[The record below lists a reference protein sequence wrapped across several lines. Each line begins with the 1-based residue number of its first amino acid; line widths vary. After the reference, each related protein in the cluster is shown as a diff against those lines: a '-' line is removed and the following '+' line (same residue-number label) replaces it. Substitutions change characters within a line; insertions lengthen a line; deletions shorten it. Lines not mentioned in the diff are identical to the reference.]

1 MGKCERF
8 IDEPKGI
15 YYNISNYEIIGK
27 ESVMEM
33 FTGSG
38 DRGMTSLKRDR
49 NVSKADDRIHAIG
62 EIEDLITHIG
72 MVKFHADDSALKS
85 DLEKIQRNLMICIE
99 GINDPYHKDFKIS
112 EEDVKYLAERTADV
126 KSAYP
131 MTAYEPLPG
140 GCEASLRIDM
150 ARNVTRRAERWLTS
164 SDKKYGGQPA
174 RKQYMNLLGD
184 YLYALARYTDYIDGK
199 QPVRSEMK
207 VTENPVNPKVPV
219 VELTKEIVVQE
230 VLKRIQT
237 MDRVSL
243 EIAKKLIDKIEDYA
257 KSVGKKAVVAVCGPD
272 GNPVAVHV
280 MDGAFLVSFDV
291 AVKKAYTAV
300 SVKMSTMELGK
311 LVQPGQTFAGLEQIE
326 RDKLVFF
333 GGGVPLFAGD
343 RLVGGLGISGGTGE
357 EDDDIA
363 RYALSVFEE
372 CCK

>member
-1 MGKCERF
+1 
-8 IDEPKGI
+8 
-15 YYNISNYEIIGK
+15 
-27 ESVMEM
+27 MEM

-38 DRGMTSLKRDR
+38 DRGMTSLKRDK
-49 NVSKADDRIHAIG
+49 NVSKADDRIQAIG

-72 MVKFHADDSALKS
+72 MIKLHADDLSLKA
-85 DLEKIQRNLMICIE
+85 DLEKIQRNLLICIE
-99 GINDPYHKDFKIS
+99 GINDPYHKDYKIS
-112 EEDVKYLAERTADV
+112 EEEVKILSEKTENL
-126 KSAYP
+126 KTSYP

-150 ARNVTRRAERWLTS
+150 ARSVARRAERWLTS

-174 RKQYMNLLGD
+174 RKQYMNLLGS
-184 YLYALARYTDYIDGK
+184 YLYALARYTDYVDSK
-199 QPVRSEMK
+199 KPAQPAAPVVQSVSPAPAK
-207 VTENPVNPKVPV
+207 PVNEKVPV
-219 VELTKEIVVQE
+219 MELTKEIVVQE

-237 MDRVSL
+237 MDRVTL
-243 EIAKKLIDKIEDYA
+243 DIAKKLIEKIEGYA
-257 KSVGKKAVVAVCGPD
+257 TSVGKKAVVAVCGPD

-326 RDKLVFF
+326 SDKLVFF
-333 GGGVPLFAGD
+333 GGGVPLFVGD
-343 RLVGGLGISGGTGE
+343 NLVGGLGISGGTGE

-363 RYALSVFEE
+363 QYALSVFEE

>member
-1 MGKCERF
+1 
-8 IDEPKGI
+8 
-15 YYNISNYEIIGK
+15 
-27 ESVMEM
+27 MEM
-33 FTGSG
+33 FTSSS

-49 NVSKADDRIHAIG
+49 NVSKADDRIQAIG

-72 MVKFHADDSALKS
+72 MIKLHADDLSLKA
-85 DLEKIQRNLMICIE
+85 DLEKIQRNLLICIE
-99 GINDPYHKDFKIS
+99 GINDPYHKDYKIS
-112 EEDVKYLAERTADV
+112 EEEVKILSEKTENLKA
-126 KSAYP
+126 SYP

-150 ARNVTRRAERWLTS
+150 ARSVARRAERWLTS

-174 RKQYMNLLGD
+174 RKQYMNLLGS
-184 YLYALARYTDYIDGK
+184 YLYALARYTDYVDSK
-199 QPVRSEMK
+199 KPAQPAAPVVQPVSPAPAK
-207 VTENPVNPKVPV
+207 PVNEKVPV
-219 VELTKEIVVQE
+219 MELTKEIVVQE

-237 MDRVSL
+237 MDRVTL
-243 EIAKKLIDKIEDYA
+243 DIAKKLIEKIEGYA
-257 KSVGKKAVVAVCGPD
+257 TSVGKKAVVAVCGPD

-311 LVQPGQTFAGLEQIE
+311 LIQPGQTFAGLEQIE
-326 RDKLVFF
+326 SDKLVFF

-343 RLVGGLGISGGTGE
+343 NLVGGLGISGGTGE

-363 RYALSVFEE
+363 QYALSVFEE

>member
-1 MGKCERF
+1 
-8 IDEPKGI
+8 
-15 YYNISNYEIIGK
+15 
-27 ESVMEM
+27 MEM

-49 NVSKADDRIHAIG
+49 NVSKADDRIQAIG
-62 EIEDLITHIG
+62 EIEALITHIG
-72 MVKFHADDSALKS
+72 MIKLHADDTSLKA
-85 DLEKIQRNLMICIE
+85 DLEKIQRNLLNCIE
-99 GINDPYHKDFKIS
+99 GINDPYHKDYKIS
-112 EEDVKYLAERTADV
+112 EEDVKILAEKTAAL
-126 KSAYP
+126 KESYP
-131 MTAYEPLPG
+131 VTAYEPLPG

-150 ARNVTRRAERWLTS
+150 ARSVARRAERWLTS

-184 YLYALARYTDYIDGK
+184 YLYALARYTDYVDAK
-199 QPVRSEMK
+199 KPTQPVTVQPAVSTSVR
-207 VTENPVNPKVPV
+207 PVNEKVPV
-219 VELTKEIVVQE
+219 MELTKEIVVQE

-237 MDRVSL
+237 MDRVTL
-243 EIAKKLIDKIEDYA
+243 EIAKKLIEKIEGYA
-257 KSVGKKAVVAVCGPD
+257 TSVGKKAVIAVCGPD
-272 GNPVAVHV
+272 GNPIAVHV

-326 RDKLVFF
+326 KDKLVFF

-343 RLVGGLGISGGTGE
+343 KLVGGLGVSGGTGE

-363 RYALSVFEE
+363 QYALSVFEE

>member
-1 MGKCERF
+1 
-8 IDEPKGI
+8 
-15 YYNISNYEIIGK
+15 
-27 ESVMEM
+27 MEM

-49 NVSKADDRIHAIG
+49 NVSKADDRIQAIG

-72 MVKFHADDSALKS
+72 MIKLHADDLSLKA
-85 DLEKIQRNLMICIE
+85 DLEKIQRNLLICIE
-99 GINDPYHKDFKIS
+99 GINDPYHKDYKIS
-112 EEDVKYLAERTADV
+112 EEEVKILSEKTENLKA
-126 KSAYP
+126 SYP

-150 ARNVTRRAERWLTS
+150 ARSVARRAERWLTS

-174 RKQYMNLLGD
+174 RKQYMNLLGS
-184 YLYALARYTDYIDGK
+184 YLYALARYTDYVDSK
-199 QPVRSEMK
+199 KPAQPAAPVVQPVSPAPAK
-207 VTENPVNPKVPV
+207 PVNEKVPV
-219 VELTKEIVVQE
+219 MELTKEIVVQE

-237 MDRVSL
+237 MDRVTL
-243 EIAKKLIDKIEDYA
+243 DIAKKLIEKIEGYA
-257 KSVGKKAVVAVCGPD
+257 TSVGKKAVVAVCGPD
-272 GNPVAVHV
+272 GIPVAVHV

-326 RDKLVFF
+326 SDKLVFF
-333 GGGVPLFAGD
+333 GGGVPLFVGD
-343 RLVGGLGISGGTGE
+343 NLVGGLGISGGTGE

-363 RYALSVFEE
+363 QYALSVFEE

>member
-1 MGKCERF
+1 
-8 IDEPKGI
+8 
-15 YYNISNYEIIGK
+15 
-27 ESVMEM
+27 MEM

-38 DRGMTSLKRDR
+38 DRSMTSLKRDR
-49 NVSKADDRIHAIG
+49 NVSKADDRIQAIG
-62 EIEDLITHIG
+62 EIEDLITHVG
-72 MVKFHADDSALKS
+72 MIKLHADDLSLKA
-85 DLEKIQRNLMICIE
+85 DLETIQRNLLICIE
-99 GINDPYHKDFKIS
+99 GINDPYHKDYKIS
-112 EEDVKYLAERTADV
+112 EETVKILAEKTAAL
-126 KSAYP
+126 KESYP

-150 ARNVTRRAERWLTS
+150 ARSVARRAERWLAS
-164 SDKKYGGQPA
+164 SDKKYGGQPV
-174 RKQYMNLLGD
+174 RKQYMDLLGN
-184 YLYALARYTDYIDGK
+184 YLYALARYTDYVDSK
-199 QPVRSEMK
+199 KPAQPVAPVVQPVAPAPAK
-207 VTENPVNPKVPV
+207 PVNEKVPV
-219 VELTKEIVVQE
+219 MELTKEIVVQE

-237 MDRVSL
+237 MDRVTL
-243 EIAKKLIDKIEDYA
+243 DIAKKLIEKIEGYA
-257 KSVGKKAVVAVCGPD
+257 TSVGKKAVVAVCGPD
-272 GNPVAVHV
+272 GNPIAVHV

-343 RLVGGLGISGGTGE
+343 KLVGGLGISGGTGE

-363 RYALSVFEE
+363 QYALSVFEE

>member
-1 MGKCERF
+1 
-8 IDEPKGI
+8 
-15 YYNISNYEIIGK
+15 
-27 ESVMEM
+27 MEM

-38 DRGMTSLKRDR
+38 DRGMTSLKRDK
-49 NVSKADDRIHAIG
+49 NVSKADDRIQAIG

-72 MVKFHADDSALKS
+72 MIKLHADNISLKE
-85 DLEKIQRNLMICIE
+85 DLEKIQRNLLICID
-99 GINDPYHKDFKIS
+99 GIHDPYHKDYKIS
-112 EEDVKYLAERTADV
+112 EEEVKILAEKTGV
-126 KSAYP
+126 LKESYP

-150 ARNVTRRAERWLTS
+150 ARSVARRAERWLTS

-184 YLYALARYTDYIDGK
+184 YLYALARYTDYVEEKKPI
-199 QPVRSEMK
+199 QS
-207 VTENPVNPKVPV
+207 VTAVSAKLVNEKVPV
-219 VELTKEIVVQE
+219 MELTKEIVVQE

-237 MDRVSL
+237 MDRVNL
-243 EIAKKLIDKIEDYA
+243 EIAKKLIEKIESYA
-257 KSVGKKAVVAVCGPD
+257 VSVGKRAVIAVCGPD

-326 RDKLVFF
+326 KDKLVFF
-333 GGGVPLFAGD
+333 GGGVPLFAGEK
-343 RLVGGLGISGGTGE
+343 LVGGLGISGGTGE

-363 RYALSVFEE
+363 QYALSVFEE

>member
-1 MGKCERF
+1 
-8 IDEPKGI
+8 
-15 YYNISNYEIIGK
+15 
-27 ESVMEM
+27 MEM

-49 NVSKADDRIHAIG
+49 NVSKADDRIQAIG

-72 MVKFHADDSALKS
+72 MIKLHADDLSLKA
-85 DLEKIQRNLMICIE
+85 DLEKIQRNLLICIE
-99 GINDPYHKDFKIS
+99 GINDPYHKDYKIS
-112 EEDVKYLAERTADV
+112 EEEVKILSEKTENL
-126 KSAYP
+126 KTSYP

-150 ARNVTRRAERWLTS
+150 ARSVARRAERWLTS

-174 RKQYMNLLGD
+174 RKQYMNLLGS
-184 YLYALARYTDYIDGK
+184 YLYALARYTDYVDSK
-199 QPVRSEMK
+199 KPAQPAAPVVQPVSPAPAK
-207 VTENPVNPKVPV
+207 PVNEKVPV
-219 VELTKEIVVQE
+219 MELTKEIVVQE

-237 MDRVSL
+237 MDRVTL
-243 EIAKKLIDKIEDYA
+243 DIAKKLIEKIEGYA
-257 KSVGKKAVVAVCGPD
+257 TSVGKKAVVAVCGPD

-326 RDKLVFF
+326 SDKLVFF
-333 GGGVPLFAGD
+333 GGGVPLFVGD
-343 RLVGGLGISGGTGE
+343 NLVGGLGISGGTGE

-363 RYALSVFEE
+363 QYALSVFEE

>member
-1 MGKCERF
+1 
-8 IDEPKGI
+8 
-15 YYNISNYEIIGK
+15 
-27 ESVMEM
+27 MEM

-49 NVSKADDRIHAIG
+49 NVSKADDRIQAIG

-72 MVKFHADDSALKS
+72 MIKLHADDLSLKA
-85 DLEKIQRNLMICIE
+85 DLEKIQRNLLICIE
-99 GINDPYHKDFKIS
+99 GINDPYHKDYKIS
-112 EEDVKYLAERTADV
+112 EEEVKILSEKTENLKA
-126 KSAYP
+126 SYP

-150 ARNVTRRAERWLTS
+150 ARSVARRAERWLTS
-164 SDKKYGGQPA
+164 SDKKYGGQPV
-174 RKQYMNLLGD
+174 RKQYMNLLGS
-184 YLYALARYTDYIDGK
+184 YLYALARYTDYVDSK
-199 QPVRSEMK
+199 KPAQSVAPVVQPVSPAPAK
-207 VTENPVNPKVPV
+207 PVNEKVPV
-219 VELTKEIVVQE
+219 MELTKEIVVQE

-237 MDRVSL
+237 MDRVTL
-243 EIAKKLIDKIEDYA
+243 DIAKKLIEKIEGYA
-257 KSVGKKAVVAVCGPD
+257 TSVGKKAVVAVCGPD

-326 RDKLVFF
+326 SDKLVFF
-333 GGGVPLFAGD
+333 GGGVPLFVGD
-343 RLVGGLGISGGTGE
+343 NLVGGLGISGGTGE

-363 RYALSVFEE
+363 QYALSVFEE
-372 CCK
+372 CCQ